1 MDNGNDYGVGDFYH
15 TDDEDDDAGS
25 NDKKGYDADPEDM
38 EELMKES
45 SSALGHTP
53 LTVRQL
59 VIALQN
65 NLSESFD
72 QDHDENDYVNISWL
86 VVVLQSHLDL
96 VLMC

>member
-45 SSALGHTP
+45 SSALSDTP

-65 NLSESFD
+65 NLFFLFVPKLICLKSSCLKQRIFL
-72 QDHDENDYVNISWL
+72 L
-86 VVVLQSHLDL
+86 VTKHEF
-96 VLMC
+96 